1 MLAAVSGD
9 AALMTATAADDM
21 YLPVAAELGVDRPT
35 AKVAMIAAM
44 YGQTTG
50 HGGTAGRGM
59 RAAYPVAM
67 GYLDTAD
74 RSARAGRDL
83 RTYGGRLVRMS
94 GGADRAAAESSGARA
109 ARGRYGRNAVIQGAA
124 AELFKM
130 WAVTVRARAA
140 ALDARIVLCLHDEL
154 LVHVPERPRG
164 AGGRTWSATAWPRPP
179 GAGRRAAGAVHRRHQ
194 HRPLLGRRER
204 LSHRQV
210 TRRPAAPGLIPWRAD
225 RTVRE
230 GVLTL
235 PRYRRVVVKLSGEAL
250 AGAAGTG
257 ADPASLA
264 RVADEVL
271 SVHNLGV
278 QVAVVVGGGNYFRG
292 RMADGWGIS
301 RAEADN
307 IGMLGTVMNALMLR
321 GALTARTDA
330 DVRVMTA
337 VPIHS
342 VAEPFIRL
350 RAVHHLERGFIVVLA
365 GGIGQPYVTTD
376 YPAVQRSLELDAD
389 ALLVAKH
396 GVDGVYDSDPKHNP
410 DAAKYITL
418 TYEEAIAAD
427 IRIMDTSAFVLANEQ
442 GLTMHVF
449 DVAAY
454 GAMRAICEGDDGI
467 GTKITAK

>member
-1 MLAAVSGD
+1 M
-9 AALMTATAADDM
+9 
-21 YLPVAAELGVDRPT
+21 
-35 AKVAMIAAM
+35 
-44 YGQTTG
+44 
-50 HGGTAGRGM
+50 
-59 RAAYPVAM
+59 
-67 GYLDTAD
+67 
-74 RSARAGRDL
+74 
-83 RTYGGRLVRMS
+83 
-94 GGADRAAAESSGARA
+94 
-109 ARGRYGRNAVIQGAA
+109 
-124 AELFKM
+124 
-130 WAVTVRARAA
+130 
-140 ALDARIVLCLHDEL
+140 
-154 LVHVPERPRG
+154 
-164 AGGRTWSATAWPRPP
+164 
-179 GAGRRAAGAVHRRHQ
+179 
-194 HRPLLGRRER
+194 
-204 LSHRQV
+204 
-210 TRRPAAPGLIPWRAD
+210 
-225 RTVRE
+225 
-230 GVLTL
+230 
-235 PRYRRVVVKLSGEAL
+235 VVKLSGEAL

-278 QVAVVVGGGNYFRG
+278 EVAVVVGGGNYFRG

-321 GALTARTDA
+321 GALTARTDV

-376 YPAVQRSLELDAD
+376 YPAVQRALELDAD

-410 DAAKYITL
+410 DAEKFTTL
-418 TYEEAIAAD
+418 TYEEALAAD

-442 GLTMHVF
+442 SLTMHVF

-454 GAMRAICEGDDGI
+454 GAMRAICEGDDSI

>member
-1 MLAAVSGD
+1 M
-9 AALMTATAADDM
+9 
-21 YLPVAAELGVDRPT
+21 
-35 AKVAMIAAM
+35 
-44 YGQTTG
+44 
-50 HGGTAGRGM
+50 
-59 RAAYPVAM
+59 
-67 GYLDTAD
+67 
-74 RSARAGRDL
+74 
-83 RTYGGRLVRMS
+83 
-94 GGADRAAAESSGARA
+94 
-109 ARGRYGRNAVIQGAA
+109 
-124 AELFKM
+124 
-130 WAVTVRARAA
+130 
-140 ALDARIVLCLHDEL
+140 
-154 LVHVPERPRG
+154 
-164 AGGRTWSATAWPRPP
+164 
-179 GAGRRAAGAVHRRHQ
+179 
-194 HRPLLGRRER
+194 
-204 LSHRQV
+204 
-210 TRRPAAPGLIPWRAD
+210 
-225 RTVRE
+225 
-230 GVLTL
+230 TL

-376 YPAVQRSLELDAD
+376 YPAVQRALELDAD

-410 DAAKYITL
+410 DAEKFTTL
-418 TYEEAIAAD
+418 TYEEALAAD

-442 GLTMHVF
+442 ALTMHVF

>member
-1 MLAAVSGD
+1 M
-9 AALMTATAADDM
+9 
-21 YLPVAAELGVDRPT
+21 
-35 AKVAMIAAM
+35 
-44 YGQTTG
+44 
-50 HGGTAGRGM
+50 
-59 RAAYPVAM
+59 
-67 GYLDTAD
+67 
-74 RSARAGRDL
+74 
-83 RTYGGRLVRMS
+83 
-94 GGADRAAAESSGARA
+94 
-109 ARGRYGRNAVIQGAA
+109 
-124 AELFKM
+124 
-130 WAVTVRARAA
+130 
-140 ALDARIVLCLHDEL
+140 
-154 LVHVPERPRG
+154 
-164 AGGRTWSATAWPRPP
+164 
-179 GAGRRAAGAVHRRHQ
+179 
-194 HRPLLGRRER
+194 
-204 LSHRQV
+204 
-210 TRRPAAPGLIPWRAD
+210 
-225 RTVRE
+225 
-230 GVLTL
+230 TL

-271 SVHNLGV
+271 SVHSLGV

-376 YPAVQRSLELDAD
+376 YPAVQRALELDAD

-410 DAAKYITL
+410 DAEKFTTL
-418 TYEEAIAAD
+418 TYEEALAAD

-442 GLTMHVF
+442 ALTMHVF

>member
-1 MLAAVSGD
+1 
-9 AALMTATAADDM
+9 
-21 YLPVAAELGVDRPT
+21 
-35 AKVAMIAAM
+35 
-44 YGQTTG
+44 
-50 HGGTAGRGM
+50 
-59 RAAYPVAM
+59 
-67 GYLDTAD
+67 
-74 RSARAGRDL
+74 
-83 RTYGGRLVRMS
+83 
-94 GGADRAAAESSGARA
+94 
-109 ARGRYGRNAVIQGAA
+109 
-124 AELFKM
+124 
-130 WAVTVRARAA
+130 
-140 ALDARIVLCLHDEL
+140 
-154 LVHVPERPRG
+154 
-164 AGGRTWSATAWPRPP
+164 
-179 GAGRRAAGAVHRRHQ
+179 
-194 HRPLLGRRER
+194 
-204 LSHRQV
+204 
-210 TRRPAAPGLIPWRAD
+210 
-225 RTVRE
+225 
-230 GVLTL
+230 LTL

-271 SVHNLGV
+271 SVHGLGV

-321 GALTARTDA
+321 GALTARTNA

-376 YPAVQRSLELDAD
+376 YPAVQRALELDAD

-410 DAAKYITL
+410 DAEKFTTL
-418 TYEEAIAAD
+418 TYEEALAAD

-442 GLTMHVF
+442 ALTMHVF

>member
-1 MLAAVSGD
+1 
-9 AALMTATAADDM
+9 
-21 YLPVAAELGVDRPT
+21 
-35 AKVAMIAAM
+35 
-44 YGQTTG
+44 
-50 HGGTAGRGM
+50 
-59 RAAYPVAM
+59 
-67 GYLDTAD
+67 
-74 RSARAGRDL
+74 
-83 RTYGGRLVRMS
+83 
-94 GGADRAAAESSGARA
+94 
-109 ARGRYGRNAVIQGAA
+109 
-124 AELFKM
+124 
-130 WAVTVRARAA
+130 
-140 ALDARIVLCLHDEL
+140 
-154 LVHVPERPRG
+154 
-164 AGGRTWSATAWPRPP
+164 
-179 GAGRRAAGAVHRRHQ
+179 
-194 HRPLLGRRER
+194 
-204 LSHRQV
+204 
-210 TRRPAAPGLIPWRAD
+210 
-225 RTVRE
+225 
-230 GVLTL
+230 LTL

-271 SVHNLGV
+271 SVHSLGV

-376 YPAVQRSLELDAD
+376 YPAVQRALELDAD

-410 DAAKYITL
+410 DAGKFTTL
-418 TYEEAIAAD
+418 TYEEALAAD

-442 GLTMHVF
+442 ALTMHVF